1 MHLNLVVL
9 GYLAMVL
16 WSCSLQ
22 EKNKKE
28 ENPRPNIIYILADD
42 LGYGDLS
49 ALNTNS
55 AIATTHMDRL
65 VHEGMH
71 FTDGHS
77 ASAVCTPTRY
87 GIITGEYCWRSPL
100 KSGVLWGYSPP
111 LIEPSQVTIA
121 SFLQDHGY
129 RTGVVG
135 KWHLGLG
142 WQKQNPELP
151 IASFD
156 WNYAFDSLVGSNVD
170 YSKPVT
176 GGPNQLGF
184 EYSYIFPSSLDMTPY
199 LYLENG
205 KPTALPTSYTEGKTQ
220 EKDGRGVFWRAGE
233 VTPDFDFERVLHH
246 LVSKGIDFLKEPD
259 QRPFF
264 LYLPLTAPHTPWLPT
279 TEVKAATQAGTY
291 GDFVKLVDNQIGLI
305 LATLDEFQL
314 TENTL
319 VILSSDNGAHW
330 TDADK
335 DQYDHLANHQF
346 RGMKADIYEGG
357 HRVPFLFRWPTK
369 IPAGATSDQLLSTT
383 DIMATVAGVI
393 KEKLPA
399 EAAPDS
405 YDLSEVLL
413 GNAHED
419 LVRDHMIQH
428 SLDGHFAIRAGDWK
442 YTPGLGSG
450 GFTDPKVVEAP
461 ANGAAGALYNLSTDI
476 GETTNLVNDY
486 PEMVNSLHQKLEEV
500 TGQQF

>member
-1 MHLNLVVL
+1 MNLNLGVL
-9 GYLAMVL
+9 VYFAMIL
-16 WSCSLQ
+16 WACSSQ
-22 EKNKKE
+22 EENKKKE
-28 ENPRPNIIYILADD
+28 KPRPNIIYILADD

-49 ALNTNS
+49 ALNPNS
-55 AIATTHMDRL
+55 AIQTTHMDRL
-65 VHEGMH
+65 ANEGVR

-77 ASAVCTPTRY
+77 ASGVCTPTRY
-87 GIITGEYCWRSPL
+87 GILTGEYCWRSPL
-100 KSGVLWGYSPP
+100 KDGVLWGYSPP
-111 LIEPSQVTIA
+111 LIKESQVTIA

-142 WQKQNPELP
+142 WQKKDMARPIELY
-151 IASFD
+151 D
-156 WNYAFDSLVGSNVD
+156 WNYPFDSLKGSNVD

-205 KPTALPTSYTEGKTQ
+205 KSLVLPTAYTEGKSQ
-220 EKDGRGVFWRAGE
+220 DKHGRGVFWRAGE
-233 VTPDFDFERVLHH
+233 VSPGFDFDHVLHH
-246 LVSKGIDFLKEPD
+246 IVAKGIDFISDQD

-279 TEVKAATQAGTY
+279 DEVKASTQAGLY

-305 LATLDEFQL
+305 LSTLDKLQL

-330 TDADK
+330 TVSDK
-335 DQYDHLANHQF
+335 NQYPHWANYNF

-357 HRVPFLFRWPTK
+357 HRVPFLFRWPAK
-369 IPAGATSDQLLSTT
+369 IPAGKFSDQLLSTT

-393 KEKLPA
+393 QETLPEGA
-399 EAAPDS
+399 GPDS
-405 YDLSEVLL
+405 YDLSEVLY
-413 GNAHED
+413 GSATEN

-428 SLDGHFAIRAGDWK
+428 SLDGHFAIRAGKWK
-442 YTPGLGSG
+442 YTPLLGSG
-450 GFTDPKVVEAP
+450 GFTDPKSIEAP
-461 ANGAAGALYNLSTDI
+461 ASGHNGALYDLSTDI
-476 GETTNLVNDY
+476 GESTNLVNDHL
-486 PEMVNSLHQKLEEV
+486 EIVSSMHQKLEEV